1 MVTCPAVF
9 FRHAAV
15 WCCVVLCGAVY
26 HCALQAGGM
35 VTART

>member
-15 WCCVVLCGAVY
+15 WCCVVLCTTVRY
-26 HCALQAGGM
+26 RLAGW
-35 VTART
+35 